1 MNSPDNECLCFFFKL
16 SPRKLIVPK
25 AFGKRSPRSPTYHQS
40 LFSSEICADFSP
52 KQQYNIAHSNRTT
65 ANFRVVVFPESILR
79 TIVCILPAFNTW
91 GVIFAIKWQKG
102 KGAKAFLV
110 NQFRRLQ
117 NRLSTSQISFIS
129 GFKCALGILIQA
141 KLNQSNTKK
150 LSSKCLVF
158 NVIIIGELLK
168 DVSFL
173 TFYYVLLLIKL
184 PKSFC

>member
-1 MNSPDNECLCFFFKL
+1 MNVFVFFFKF

-25 AFGKRSPRSPTYHQS
+25 AFGKRAGGVPHTTS
-40 LFSSEICADFSP
+40 LYYSSEICADFSP
-52 KQQYNIAHSNRTT
+52 KQQYNIAHSNRTA

-79 TIVCILPAFNTW
+79 TIVCILLVFHTW

-102 KGAKAFLV
+102 KGAKAFLL

-141 KLNQSNTKK
+141 RLNQSKEHKK
-150 LSSKCLVF
+150 FVLKVPGFQRDHNWGTFKGCFFSYFLLC
-158 NVIIIGELLK
+158 IITNKIA
-168 DVSFL
+168 
-173 TFYYVLLLIKL
+173 
-184 PKSFC
+184 